1 MPRRIYAVILDEE
14 NDVAIQKL
22 DKKYGSDFLR
32 LNGTAALV
40 RTNDIARAVASA
52 AGIGVVPSEDKAPKA
67 EGIVL
72 QLGPSH
78 AGYTFQSRWEWIKS
92 EDAQA
97 E

>member
-1 MPRRIYAVILDEE
+1 MARRIYAVILDED
-14 NDVAIQKL
+14 NDAAIQRL

-32 LNGTAALV
+32 LNDTAALV
-40 RTNDIARAVASA
+40 RTSDIAKTIASA
-52 AGIGVVPSEDKAPKA
+52 AGIGLVPSEDDPPEA
-67 EGIVL
+67 EGIVF

-97 E
+97 G